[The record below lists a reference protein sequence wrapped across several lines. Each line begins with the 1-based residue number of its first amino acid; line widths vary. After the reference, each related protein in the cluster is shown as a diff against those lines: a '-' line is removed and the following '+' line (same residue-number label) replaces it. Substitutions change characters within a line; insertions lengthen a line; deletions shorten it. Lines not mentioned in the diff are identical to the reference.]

1 MIFLKGF
8 FQTWLKV
15 PLIFNLNLYIFYQ
28 IFLFKKFKIFYTFLV
43 YMKDCP
49 PLDPILYSPT
59 LYNTVLHNRSWHA
72 SNVGSWPSSAWFE
85 LLFLTRWDSNPLFI
99 NQWRY
104 EVWERRGWP
113 LRLVALL
120 RFRADSKQ
128 PTLKGDREIS

>member
-28 IFLFKKFKIFYTFLV
+28 IFLFKKFKYFILFWCTGKIALHWI
-43 YMKDCP
+43 
-49 PLDPILYSPT
+49 LLYSPT
-59 LYNTVLHNRSWHA
+59 LYTVLHNRSWHA

-120 RFRADSKQ
+120 RFRTDSKQ

>member
-28 IFLFKKFKIFYTFLV
+28 IFYLKSLKYFILFWCTGKIALHWI
-43 YMKDCP
+43 
-49 PLDPILYSPT
+49 LLYSPT
-59 LYNTVLHNRSWHA
+59 LYDTVLHNRSWHA

-85 LLFLTRWDSNPLFI
+85 LLCLTRWDSNPLFI

-113 LRLVALL
+113 LCLVALL